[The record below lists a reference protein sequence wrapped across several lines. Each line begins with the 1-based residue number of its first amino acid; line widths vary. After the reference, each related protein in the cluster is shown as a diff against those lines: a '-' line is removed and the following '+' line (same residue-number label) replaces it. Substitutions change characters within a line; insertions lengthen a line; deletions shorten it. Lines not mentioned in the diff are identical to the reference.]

1 MRLARCS
8 HYHGAT
14 TLGAINVDPD
24 ARQEAGDSFL
34 KAYHPHDTEADAIAR
49 PIGER
54 QALR

>member
-34 KAYHPHDTEADAIAR
+34 KAYHPHDTEADAVVR